1 MSSKNNQ
8 LSSAEGRREAGA
20 ATPTLSLKKQRGG
33 SHWGRGKHISILYL
47 IFMEKV
53 GVEAKQRRKK
63 ERVFWRK
70 ENRDFSRNVLFRI
83 FKFPVFVYKS

>member
-20 ATPTLSLKKQRGG
+20 ATPTFSLKKQRGG
-33 SHWGRGKHISILYL
+33 SHWGRGKPISIYL

-53 GVEAKQRRKK
+53 GVEVKQRRKK
-63 ERVFWRK
+63 ECDFCRK
-70 ENRDFSRNVLFRI
+70 ENRKFSRNVLCRI
-83 FKFPVFVYKS
+83 VKFPVFVYNS